1 MLLRH
6 ANPVTLILNEISRG
20 GGRWVAL
27 SSLPEIERN
36 CMLKAKQHPDGPG
49 AGVWNLHFMAM
60 QPNAR
65 VMLLNVQ
72 ESKGKQALW
81 VAPRSMADIEDEVV
95 RTVQGTIMTD
105 RGINVKRD
113 LQVY

>member
-1 MLLRH
+1 
-6 ANPVTLILNEISRG
+6 
-20 GGRWVAL
+20 
-27 SSLPEIERN
+27 
-36 CMLKAKQHPDGPG
+36 
-49 AGVWNLHFMAM
+49 
-60 QPNAR
+60 
-65 VMLLNVQ
+65 VQ

-95 RTVQGTIMTD
+95 RTVQSSIMTD